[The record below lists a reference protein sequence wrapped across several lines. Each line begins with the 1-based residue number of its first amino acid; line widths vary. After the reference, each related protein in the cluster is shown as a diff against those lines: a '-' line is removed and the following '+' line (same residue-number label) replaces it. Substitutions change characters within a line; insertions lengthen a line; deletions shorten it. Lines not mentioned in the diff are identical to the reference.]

1 MRSTI
6 SISTTST
13 QVQSSRLQRAGNI
26 ALWVLQALLA
36 AAFAAHGWFMVAP
49 PADMVAMINANMGQE
64 LRLFVG
70 VAELLA
76 AVGLLAPGA
85 TRILPWLTSCAAGG
99 LMIVMACATS
109 FHLFRGEHESAVST
123 AILFVLVAL
132 VAYGRWKAA
141 PIASRR

>member
-6 SISTTST
+6 SISTTDK
-13 QVQSSRLQRAGNI
+13 QVQSSTFQRAVNI

-36 AAFAAHGWFMVAP
+36 AAFVAHGWFMVAP

-64 LRLFVG
+64 LRIFVG

-85 TRILPWLTSCAAGG
+85 TRILPWLTACAAAG
-99 LMIVMACATS
+99 LMIVMASATS
-109 FHLFRGEHESAVST
+109 FHLLRGENESAVST
-123 AILFVLVAL
+123 AILFVLVTL